1 MPLSPT
7 VGSSC
12 SLRRCDVED
21 FGPYDDGRH
30 RHLLDGRPGE
40 AFDVKRVQANA
51 RRQRAALRPLAP
63 RRYFSTTN
71 PPVA

>member
-51 RRQRAALRPLAP
+51 RRGRGRLYDHLRPDDTS
-63 RRYFSTTN
+63 RRPTHR
-71 PPVA
+71 